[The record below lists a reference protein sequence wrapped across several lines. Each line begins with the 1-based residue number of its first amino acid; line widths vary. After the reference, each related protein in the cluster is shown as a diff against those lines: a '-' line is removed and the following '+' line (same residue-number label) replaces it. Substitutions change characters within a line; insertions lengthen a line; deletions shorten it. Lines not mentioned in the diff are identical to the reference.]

1 MIEST
6 LKDWMCLL
14 VLEMIVLVAIGYCNR
29 YISKSQMRKIAE
41 HGRCGKRGVC
51 PVEPK
56 VRINRLWYPILAI
69 TASAGSAFYF
79 RVHFY
84 ANNAEI
90 FRHQGI
96 FLGVIEVFV
105 VTAVFIAI
113 TVIFLFMPYVGEDKA
128 VRGIAEQCFEQY
140 GVIISIDE

>member
-14 VLEMIVLVAIGYCNR
+14 VLEMIVLVAIGYCNC

-69 TASAGSAFYF
+69 MASAGSAFYF
-79 RVHFY
+79 LIHVC
-84 ANNAEI
+84 ANNVEI

-96 FLGVIEVFV
+96 FFSVVETFVAIIVLVVI
-105 VTAVFIAI
+105 TI
-113 TVIFLFMPYVGEDKA
+113 IFLFIPYVGEDKA
-128 VRGIAEQCFEQY
+128 IRGIAERCFEQY
-140 GVIISIDE
+140 GVIISINE